1 MLTLVLILLCL
12 FLIPIVSADTIIVL
26 EHSLGLGL
34 DESDRI
40 TGEGLIFN
48 SDDIVYSKIVF
59 ENIEEGDV
67 VKWVYSGPD
76 GLEVEDSLMMNFT
89 GVAYT
94 FAAIDMTEYE
104 PESVTGTW
112 AVRVDVNEVEVS
124 IVIFE
129 VILRPQGIPS
139 FPILSS
145 LIGTILF
152 VYARADKKRQENI
165 TYQTN

>member
-1 MLTLVLILLCL
+1 
-12 FLIPIVSADTIIVL
+12 
-26 EHSLGLGL
+26 
-34 DESDRI
+34 
-40 TGEGLIFN
+40 
-48 SDDIVYSKIVF
+48 
-59 ENIEEGDV
+59 
-67 VKWVYSGPD
+67 
-76 GLEVEDSLMMNFT
+76 MMNFT

-139 FPILSS
+139 FPILSL

-152 VYARADKKRQENI
+152 VYARAQGKKKGIVIR
-165 TYQTN
+165 